1 MEKYSQ
7 EGIEANL
14 KSLQGWKYN
23 GHALE
28 KTFNFKDF
36 IETFA
41 FMTRIALLAEKNN
54 HHPDWQ
60 GGYNTLNIQL
70 SSHDAGGITS
80 RDFKLASLI
89 DSLKS

>member
-1 MEKYSQ
+1 MEKYTN
-7 EGIEANL
+7 EGIDENL

-23 GHALE
+23 GQALE
-28 KTFNFKDF
+28 KDFKFKNFL
-36 IETFA
+36 ETFA
-41 FMTRIALLAEKNN
+41 FMTLVALLAEKNN
-54 HHPDWQ
+54 HHPDWK

-80 RDFKLASLI
+80 RDFTLASQI